1 MEKKKKKV
9 GTIILPDFKTYY
21 RATVRQCS
29 IGRGID
35 TDQRKRIES
44 PVIDPP
50 KYGQSIFDKGTK
62 LFSGRRTVF
71 STNGVGTNGVG
82 HP

>member
-9 GTIILPDFKTYY
+9 GTITLPDFKTYCK
-21 RATVRQCS
+21 ATVRQCS

-35 TDQRKRIES
+35 IDQWERIEN
-44 PVIDPP
+44 PDIDPP

-62 LFSGRRTVF
+62 LFSGRRIVF
-71 STNGVGTNGVG
+71 STDGVGAIG